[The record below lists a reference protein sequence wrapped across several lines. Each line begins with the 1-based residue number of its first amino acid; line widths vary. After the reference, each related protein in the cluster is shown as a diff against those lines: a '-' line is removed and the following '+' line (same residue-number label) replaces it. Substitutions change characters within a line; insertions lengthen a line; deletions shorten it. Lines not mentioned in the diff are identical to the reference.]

1 MDENIEFRS
10 VKELYD
16 RVLPALYSK
25 VKELRRMHLVY
36 PTEKDIWNYLVEHS
50 WKNKKGLELHEL
62 ISDIINVD
70 NYLVNDYV
78 MKKLNKYKNEEPIS
92 EIDDVI

>member
-25 VKELRRMHLVY
+25 VKEL
-36 PTEKDIWNYLVEHS
+36 S
-50 WKNKKGLELHEL
+50 Q
-62 ISDIINVD
+62 
-70 NYLVNDYV
+70 
-78 MKKLNKYKNEEPIS
+78 
-92 EIDDVI
+92 